1 MEGAAAGARMKRRR
15 CCLAWRLHDYRARMM
30 AGGSRLREVAMT
42 AMTDVGFVRMRISK
56 VVGIRDGDQVCEFV
70 VLDEPGGDRH
80 LLIMI
85 GRTEAFALAAN
96 LDEMEWGRPMTY
108 QFMAQLVRSLSGR
121 IREVRLDGLV
131 AGAYAATVEVEG
143 PQGVELVD
151 ARSSDALNLAVLT
164 AAPILAALEVLE
176 DSDRRREGDS
186 AEAVL
191 MRRALAARPMTITRL
206 DP

>member
-1 MEGAAAGARMKRRR
+1 
-15 CCLAWRLHDYRARMM
+15 
-30 AGGSRLREVAMT
+30 MT

-56 VVGIRDGDQVCEFV
+56 VVALTDEDRVREFV
-70 VLDEPGGDRH
+70 ILDEPDGDRH

-85 GRTEAFALAAN
+85 GQVEAFALAAN
-96 LDEMEWGRPMTY
+96 LGEMEWGRPMTY
-108 QFMAQLVRSLSGR
+108 QFMAQLVRSLGGR

-143 PQGVELVD
+143 PHGVELVD

-176 DSDRRREGDS
+176 DSERHQEGDS